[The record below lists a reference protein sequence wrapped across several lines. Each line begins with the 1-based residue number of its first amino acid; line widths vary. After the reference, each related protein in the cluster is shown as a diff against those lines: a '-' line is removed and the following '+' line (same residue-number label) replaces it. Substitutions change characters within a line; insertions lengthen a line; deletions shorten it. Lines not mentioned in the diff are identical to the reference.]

1 MVWGFGQLGHRLP
14 ADTWFEALK
23 ASTSQLD
30 DVKSLQPSEQA
41 LFAWSLSRVGLT
53 SDRQVGKG
61 LLRAFKAT
69 VKQYDLLS
77 MNTMLKCFHL
87 MKVKVPQD
95 LLAKCEV
102 RCLQCM
108 SKCETGAISDFI
120 YRCVKTRHA
129 VNVHTRVYVENL
141 VNSKMDELNA
151 KDMALLM
158 WSFAKLGHKPKATFL
173 KRLEHRFEMLEM
185 KPQSLSLL
193 IWAYAKLR
201 LPVHPRFSE
210 AHYYMVWKELDGMN
224 MQCLANIMWS
234 YGRLGLDVPVDLF
247 QQMADHFRMHL
258 RECNAQ
264 NVSNIMVSMARMGH
278 RPDRELLSLV
288 EVHLASEQVISKFS
302 CQGLSN
308 VLWSL
313 IKLKRHPGEHFMLS
327 FQKQFG
333 AQVGK
338 ASPQNIANV
347 VWSFAQMRY
356 SPYESV
362 MESLFETVAQKVD
375 TFSEQDVATLLWG
388 CGKLRYKI
396 SDRLLEKFQAYCLK
410 RARHFSLHD
419 ISLTLW
425 GFTQQQMEVRPEVLQ
440 QMYEMSIKHLDK
452 EFHTEAFVHVVWSLS
467 VRNKVGLNRG
477 AVLVERYEQEILESV
492 HTLSGYDASKLFC
505 SLSFLDCMTAGLCEK
520 LVKIIEAR
528 AHSYDESQL
537 QSILNAADAL
547 DVDLC
552 PPTLRDTLKMQLDAT
567 AA

>member
-1 MVWGFGQLGHRLP
+1 
-14 ADTWFEALK
+14 
-23 ASTSQLD
+23 
-30 DVKSLQPSEQA
+30 
-41 LFAWSLSRVGLT
+41 
-53 SDRQVGKG
+53 
-61 LLRAFKAT
+61 
-69 VKQYDLLS
+69 
-77 MNTMLKCFHL
+77 MNLMLKCFHL
-87 MKVKVPQD
+87 MKIKVPQD
-95 LLAKCEV
+95 VLAKCEV

-108 SKCETGAISDFI
+108 SKCDTSSISDFI
-120 YRCVKTRHA
+120 YRCVKTRHT

-141 VNSKMDELNA
+141 VNSKMEDLGA

-173 KRLEHRFEMLEM
+173 KRLENQFELLEM

-201 LPVHPRFSE
+201 LPVYPRFSE
-210 AHYYMVWKELDGMN
+210 AHFYMVWKELDGMN

-234 YGRLGLDVPVDLF
+234 YGRLGLAVPADLF
-247 QQMADHFRMHL
+247 QQLAEHFRVNL

-264 NVSNIMVSMARMGH
+264 NVSNILISMARMGH
-278 RPDRELLSLV
+278 CPDRDLLSRV
-288 EVHLASEQVISKFS
+288 EVHLSSEEVMAKFS

-313 IKLKRHPGEHFMLS
+313 IKLKWAPAEQFMLS

-333 AQVGK
+333 AQVHK

-362 MESLFETVAQKVD
+362 MESLFRVVAAKLD

-388 CGKLRYKI
+388 CGKLRYRI
-396 SDRLLEKFQAYCLK
+396 SDRLLAKLQSYCLK

-425 GFTQQQMEVRPEVLQ
+425 GFTQQQLDVQPEVLQ
-440 QMYEMSIKHLDK
+440 AMYEMSIKHLDK
-452 EFHTEAFVHVVWSLS
+452 AFHTEAFVHVVWSLS

-477 AVLVERYEQEILESV
+477 AVLVERYEQQVLESV

-505 SLSFLDCMTAGLCEK
+505 SLSFLDCMTPGLCEK

-528 AHSYDESQL
+528 THSYDESQL
-537 QSILNAADAL
+537 QSILNAVDAL
-547 DVDLC
+547 DLDLC
-552 PPTLRDTLKMQLDAT
+552 GPAFRDRLQSQLDTCLTT
-567 AA
+567 ASLN